1 MEMRYAIWRSGRH
14 QEGSKSRIG
23 EIVSASIARDVNGT
37 LVLGLLQGT
46 DIKNF
51 I

>member
-1 MEMRYAIWRSGRH
+1 MRFGEVVDI
-14 QEGSKSRIG
+14 QQGSKSRMG
-23 EIVSASIARDVNGT
+23 EIVSASIARGVNGT
-37 LVLGLLQGT
+37 LGLLQGT